1 MNGLVHKFNAKV
13 PWPLRLLLVVG
24 VGLCLKEVV
33 LFLVFD
39 GLAVARKLR
48 GQATICPWP
57 RVASYYF
64 DLLDRSERIRAYR
77 QSASVLDAD
86 EDLGLM
92 LISYPSKSFWFK
104 PAPGHDGRGG
114 LADLLAEQDWVAH
127 KNPEFLVRPGD
138 IVIDGGAHVGVFTHK
153 ALSLGAAKV
162 IAVEPNRINLE
173 CFRRN
178 FEQEIASGRVLL
190 VPMGLWSSE
199 TTLAL
204 FSGVTTAQD
213 TVIGSFGLGHVEIP
227 LTTIDRLVEKLD
239 LPRVDYI
246 KMDIQGA
253 ERQAL
258 RGGLKTLRRFRPRL
272 MLDHDR
278 GDDTR
283 VLPEI
288 VRQAHSDYVL
298 GCGPCEPFVE
308 DLSLRVPH
316 VIFFK

>member
-1 MNGLVHKFNAKV
+1 MNSLVDRFNAKV

-24 VGLCLKEVV
+24 VGLCLREVV
-33 LFLVFD
+33 LLLLFD
-39 GLAVARKLR
+39 GWAVTRKLGGR
-48 GQATICPWP
+48 ATVCPWS

-64 DLLDRSERIRAYR
+64 DLVDRGKRVQTYR
-77 QSASVLDAD
+77 RSASVLDAD
-86 EDLGLM
+86 EDLGVR

-104 PAPGHDGRGG
+104 PLPGDDGRGG

-162 IAVEPNRINLE
+162 IAVEPNPTNLE

-178 FEQEIASGRVLL
+178 FEQEMASGRVLL

-199 TTLAL
+199 TTRPL
-204 FSGVTTAQD
+204 FSGVSTALD
-213 TVIGSFGLGHVEIP
+213 SLVGTFGLGSVEIP
-227 LTTIDRLVEKLD
+227 VTTIDRLVEKLD

-258 RGGLKTLRRFRPRL
+258 QGGLKTLRQFRPRL

-278 GDDTR
+278 SDDTR

-298 GCGPCEPFVE
+298 GCGPCEPFAE
-308 DLSLRVPH
+308 DLSLLVPH
-316 VIFFK
+316 VVFFK